1 MRVIKN
7 KILNKIKQ
15 KKLLNRYNKRKRMIK
30 L

>member
-15 KKLLNRYNKRKRMIK
+15 KKLLNRYNKKKRMKK